1 MELVL
6 NIPVLYGER
15 YLTSNVCLLLHLT
28 DKVVD
33 LGPLW
38 ASSCFYFKDFNGQ
51 LRCLFHGTQHIETQ
65 IAFAVGIHQ
74 GPPKLAKSLKHGTSE
89 KDLYTKIM
97 EKKTLRG
104 PVNVLEID
112 SLLLVLITTEHLLQM
127 KKKQFVIHL

>member
-38 ASSCFYFKDFNGQ
+38 ASSCFYFKDYNGQ
-51 LRCLFHGTQHIETQ
+51 HWCLFHGTQHIETQ

-89 KDLYTKIM
+89 KDLYAKIM
-97 EKKTLRG
+97 EKK
-104 PVNVLEID
+104 PSED
-112 SLLLVLITTEHLLQM
+112 Q
-127 KKKQFVIHL
+127 

>member
-1 MELVL
+1 MDLVL

-28 DKVVD
+28 DKVVV

-51 LRCLFHGTQHIETQ
+51 LRCLFHRTQHIETQ

-89 KDLYTKIM
+89 KDLYAKIM
-97 EKKTLRG
+97 EKK
-104 PVNVLEID
+104 PSED
-112 SLLLVLITTEHLLQM
+112 Q
-127 KKKQFVIHL
+127 